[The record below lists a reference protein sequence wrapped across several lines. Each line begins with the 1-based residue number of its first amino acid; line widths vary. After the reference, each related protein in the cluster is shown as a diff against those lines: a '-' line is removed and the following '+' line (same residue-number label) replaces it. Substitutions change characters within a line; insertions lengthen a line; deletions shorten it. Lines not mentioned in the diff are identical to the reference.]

1 MSSKFA
7 ILRRFAGNDRGNVAM
22 LFALSCL
29 AIFPLVGFAIDL
41 SRVMVEKH
49 KLQQATDAA
58 ALAAYNGAAVMAES
72 TPAAPPQ
79 AGARGTRVRKVAAF
93 DELSVLGWDN
103 RRQVMVVSF
112 RERGPQ
118 GQRARRLTRQ
128 YWAREAGH
136 WKILSQDPSA

>member
-1 MSSKFA
+1 
-7 ILRRFAGNDRGNVAM
+7 
-22 LFALSCL
+22 
-29 AIFPLVGFAIDL
+29 
-41 SRVMVEKH
+41 
-49 KLQQATDAA
+49 
-58 ALAAYNGAAVMAES
+58 
-72 TPAAPPQ
+72 
-79 AGARGTRVRKVAAF
+79 VRKVAAF